1 MVTLRQPYREKVSQ
15 MVSWGHWFALFNMLL
30 AMVLGSRYLLSPTGR
45 RRLPDDCFRTSV
57 SSGISAFWCL
67 PLCADPLSVDLYR
80 GLAAPDALPVSDPCH
95 RRDDAAAD
103 RQRGLPASICTKPGR
118 LGLVINPDQNEMA
131 RDWQLMFISVPVIFL
146 IEMLFATWSWQKL
159 RSLTRRRHY
168 ARPVAWFF
176 FLSFVSSHLV
186 YIWADANFYRPITM
200 QRANLPLSYP
210 MTARR
215 FLEKHGLLDA
225 QDYQRRLVEQG
236 RRRRY
241 RSSIRLATCATV
253 TSARATTCC

>member
-1 MVTLRQPYREKVSQ
+1 
-15 MVSWGHWFALFNMLL
+15 
-30 AMVLGSRYLLSPTGR
+30 
-45 RRLPDDCFRTSV
+45 
-57 SSGISAFWCL
+57 
-67 PLCADPLSVDLYR
+67 
-80 GLAAPDALPVSDPCH
+80 
-95 RRDDAAAD
+95 
-103 RQRGLPASICTKPGR
+103 
-118 LGLVINPDQNEMA
+118 
-131 RDWQLMFISVPVIFL
+131 
-146 IEMLFATWSWQKL
+146 MLFATWSWQKL

-225 QDYQRRLVEQG
+225 RIISVVWWSKG

>member
-1 MVTLRQPYREKVSQ
+1 
-15 MVSWGHWFALFNMLL
+15 
-30 AMVLGSRYLLSPTGR
+30 
-45 RRLPDDCFRTSV
+45 
-57 SSGISAFWCL
+57 
-67 PLCADPLSVDLYR
+67 
-80 GLAAPDALPVSDPCH
+80 
-95 RRDDAAAD
+95 
-103 RQRGLPASICTKPGR
+103 
-118 LGLVINPDQNEMA
+118 MA

-168 ARPVAWFF
+168 ARPGRLVLLFVVRQQPPGLYLGGRQ
-176 FLSFVSSHLV
+176 FLSPDHLCSGR
-186 YIWADANFYRPITM
+186 I
-200 QRANLPLSYP
+200 LPLSYP

-236 RRRRY
+236 ARGGGIGP
-241 RSSIRLATCATV
+241 SIRLATCATV